1 MRPMIPSLLVA
12 AVLLLTWSLS
22 GGPPAAEH
30 PMLPKALV
38 DLPRVEAGTTRTA
51 VVGGGCFWCVEG
63 VFAEI
68 AGVTEVV
75 SGYAGGTAE
84 TATYDKSHGSAHAEA
99 VRITYDPSQIS
110 FGDLM
115 RVLFTAGDPTS
126 ANGQM
131 PDFGPQYRMVV
142 FYATADEQRVAE
154 AYLKQL
160 SDAQL
165 FAKPIVVTVEPL
177 PHGFFPAEEYHQ
189 RFAAKHPDNAYV
201 CRWSKPKIERIRASF
216 PELVKPTAAQR
227 PDPAR

>member
-1 MRPMIPSLLVA
+1 MRFPSLTAPLLLIA
-12 AVLLLTWSLS
+12 TVLLLSWSLA
-22 GGPPAAEH
+22 GGHSAEHPTLPPAAVD
-30 PMLPKALV
+30 LPKA
-38 DLPRVEAGTTRTA
+38 EAGAMRTA
-51 VVGGGCFWCVEG
+51 VVGGGCFWCIEG
-63 VFAEI
+63 VFAEL

-99 VRITYDPSQIS
+99 VRITYDPSRIT

-154 AYLKQL
+154 AYIKQL

-165 FAKPIVVTVEPL
+165 FAKPIVVTVEPM
-177 PHGFFPAEEYHQ
+177 PHGFFKAEEYHQ

-201 CRWSKPKIERIRASF
+201 CRWSKPKIDRIRAAF
-216 PELVKPTAAQR
+216 PELVKPAPPGR
-227 PDPAR
+227 